1 MEEESVRGRVQH
13 LSFICLKD
21 EIVSDSSSASSAMSC
36 RGCGK
41 GKESSGDVHR
51 LTNDAAY
58 ELFKVH
64 GNVFGNMKIFTRNSF
79 SNPVAKSEGGSRI
92 QEKCLRICCDVSPCK
107 YHQNILIATF

>member
-21 EIVSDSSSASSAMSC
+21 EIVSHYSSASSALSC
-36 RGCGK
+36 RGCGT
-41 GKESSGDVHR
+41 ESSGDVHR

-64 GNVFGNMKIFTRNSF
+64 GNVFGNMKIFIRNSF
-79 SNPVAKSEGGSRI
+79 SNP
-92 QEKCLRICCDVSPCK
+92 
-107 YHQNILIATF
+107 